1 MTRRHEYRWIWLV
14 LLAPALAAPLSAQ
27 SPPEI
32 NALQNAASADTS
44 VNAPPVGPGSLVSIF
59 GSRFASEM
67 PGTASTTVSVV
78 TSDSIPLATSLGGA
92 SLSTVSVKFDGIAAP
107 MLALIQTPDFDQ
119 VNAQIPWG
127 VDVSDGQV
135 HMTVT
140 RDGQSMAEMD
150 FAAADASPGIFTLQ
164 SGAGPAIV
172 TNVAFAGGPADVING
187 SYAQSPGTI
196 CGALG
201 NPAGCSVSEQAAP
214 VGGVVTIWCN
224 GLGAVDVPVDS
235 GDVPSSVG
243 PAGYAAVV
251 KPVKALIGGVE
262 AQVVGAALSPQFV
275 GLNQVS
281 VFVPDVAP
289 GNSVKVQLEMEVM
302 VGNQARTVT
311 TRADATMSVRA
322 AVPAVAAVVP

>member
-1 MTRRHEYRWIWLV
+1 MLATV
-14 LLAPALAAPLSAQ
+14 LAVSLSAQ

-44 VNAPPVGPGSLVSIF
+44 AAAPPVGPGSLVSIF

-67 PGTASTTVSVV
+67 PGPASAPASIV
-78 TSDSIPLATSLGGA
+78 TSDSIPLQTSLGGNG
-92 SLSTVSVKFDGIAAP
+92 LSQVTVKFDGIAAP

-119 VNAQIPWG
+119 VNAQIPWN
-127 VDVSDGQV
+127 VDVSDGLV

-150 FAAADASPGIFTLQ
+150 FPAADASPGIFTLQ

-196 CGALG
+196 CTALG

-224 GLGAVDVPVDS
+224 GLGEVDVPVNS
-235 GDVPSSVG
+235 GDVPSAVG

-262 AQVVGAALSPQFV
+262 AQVVGAALSSQFV

-281 VFVPDVAP
+281 VFVPDIPP
-289 GNSVKVQLEMEVM
+289 GNSIRVQIEMEVK
-302 VGNQARTVT
+302 VGNTMRTVT

-322 AVPAVAAVVP
+322 AVAAASVIP